1 MKPTS
6 RMSVKQAVSLIM
18 FIAASALPLC
28 GQQVMSPAQLNAT
41 RQTSEQVS
49 GDFNRRIKD
58 TPKTAGDTSASQTS
72 EKQTKQT
79 KQAAS
84 EPYVF
89 PTHHERFKRFVD
101 STVGPF
107 SLARIAVS
115 AGINQWKD
123 HPEEW
128 EQGASGYGKRFAS
141 SFGKHAIRQTV
152 TYGLDEALGLD
163 TGFRR
168 STRTGLGPRLKDALL
183 ENVTSRN
190 RKGDRVVSVPRF
202 AGAYSAAIIRAETWY
217 PSRYDYKDGLRSG
230 TTSILTGFAF
240 NVLREF
246 VIRK

>member
-1 MKPTS
+1 MKRTS
-6 RMSVKQAVSLIM
+6 RVPAKQTVALI
-18 FIAASALPLC
+18 ILSAASVVPVYA
-28 GQQVMSPAQLNAT
+28 QQVESSPQLESTAQTLAGASGDLTIKAT
-41 RQTSEQVS
+41 GTAANSDSGQTS
-49 GDFNRRIKD
+49 
-58 TPKTAGDTSASQTS
+58 
-72 EKQTKQT
+72 TKQN
-79 KQAAS
+79 AP

-89 PTHHERFKRFVD
+89 PTHTERFKRYVN

-141 SFGKHAIRQTV
+141 GFGKNAIQQTV

-163 TGFRR
+163 TGFKR
-168 STRTGLGPRLKDALL
+168 STRTGFGPRLKDALL

-190 RKGDRVVSVPRF
+190 RKGDRMVSVPRF
-202 AGAYSAAIIRAETWY
+202 AGAYTAAIIRAETWY

-240 NVLREF
+240 NVIREF
-246 VIRK
+246 VISR

>member
-1 MKPTS
+1 MKRTS
-6 RMSVKQAVSLIM
+6 GVPARQTVVALIIL
-18 FIAASALPLC
+18 IAASVVSVYA
-28 GQQVMSPAQLNAT
+28 QQVESSPQLESTAQTFAGA
-41 RQTSEQVS
+41 S
-49 GDFNRRIKD
+49 GDLTIKA
-58 TPKTAGDTSASQTS
+58 TGTAANSDSGQTT
-72 EKQTKQT
+72 TKQT
-79 KQAAS
+79 TP

-89 PTHHERFKRFVD
+89 PTHAERFKRYVD

-141 SFGKHAIRQTV
+141 GFGKHAIQQTV

-163 TGFRR
+163 TGFKR
-168 STRTGLGPRLKDALL
+168 STRTGFGPRLKDALL

-202 AGAYSAAIIRAETWY
+202 AGAYTAAIIRAETWY

>member
-1 MKPTS
+1 MKRTFRVPA
-6 RMSVKQAVSLIM
+6 KQTVALIIFLVAAVV
-18 FIAASALPLC
+18 PLY
-28 GQQVMSPAQLNAT
+28 GQQVTSSPQLEST
-41 RQTSEQVS
+41 QQTFVESLKS
-49 GDFNRRIKD
+49 K
-58 TPKTAGDTSASQTS
+58 AS
-72 EKQTKQT
+72 EKSRPADNTDAAQRSTKQT
-79 KQAAS
+79 AP

-89 PTHHERFKRFVD
+89 PTHAERFKRYVN

-107 SLARIAVS
+107 TLARTAIS
-115 AGINQWKD
+115 AGFNQWRD
-123 HPEEW
+123 NPEEW

-141 SFGKHAIRQTV
+141 GFGKHAIKQTV

-163 TGFRR
+163 TGFKR
-168 STRTGLGPRLKDALL
+168 STRQGFGPRLKDALL

-190 RKGDRVVSVPRF
+190 RNGNRVVAVPRF
-202 AGAYSAAIIRAETWY
+202 AGAYTAAIIRAETWY

>member
-1 MKPTS
+1 MKRTS
-6 RMSVKQAVSLIM
+6 RVSVKQAAWLIM
-18 FIAASALPLC
+18 FIAASAVPLC
-28 GQQVMSPAQLNAT
+28 GQQVMSPAQLDAT
-41 RQTSEQVS
+41 RQTSEQVI
-49 GDFNRRIKD
+49 GDFNRGIKD
-58 TPKTAGDTSASQTS
+58 TPKPVASASQTS

-79 KQAAS
+79 KQAAN

-89 PTHHERFKRFVD
+89 PTHHERFKRFAD

-141 SFGKHAIRQTV
+141 GFGKHAIHQTI

-163 TGFRR
+163 TGFKR
-168 STRTGLGPRLKDALL
+168 STRTGFGPRLKDALL

-190 RKGDRVVSVPRF
+190 RKGERVVSVPRF

-230 TTSILTGFAF
+230 TTSIVTGFAF
-240 NVLREF
+240 NVIREF
-246 VIRK
+246 VFK